1 MRASMMG
8 LVGIALV
15 LATACGTTTP
25 GGSSTSGTTTTT
37 GGGSTTSGTSGTT
50 GTTAGTTTGTTGTS
64 GTPGSTCTSNAQ
76 CQSNVCGINGSG
88 RCCIA
93 ACSTGDAI
101 CGATGCDDTGAC
113 IYPMD
118 TTDCGTAS
126 CAGDMLTKQVC
137 SGGGS
142 CVSNAAAP
150 CPNNFVC
157 QDATSCKTICT
168 VAADC
173 ATGFYCNGGACTAQ
187 QATGPCTR
195 NDACTSG
202 ICGAGGMGHCCTA
215 ACSTTDATCGVL
227 DCDGT
232 GACVYPPATTSC
244 GTQKCKGNTQ
254 SNATSCDGK
263 GTCVPPVTIDCSPFA
278 CGATTCL
285 TTCTD
290 NTSCIAAGFCDTS
303 GSICCGLASGG
314 TINADAITG
323 SDANVCC
330 GLSGSKG
337 PCQTLAQ
344 AITSIVAA
352 QATNVILNAT
362 VDGGGGDWTAPETYP
377 IVLGSG
383 VELTAPGVFFLDA
396 NILAGVAIF
405 DVDAGNAS
413 IVGSAKSPVGVGMN
427 SDDSVQT
434 DAISTI
440 QVEANNTLY
449 IANASVNG
457 SFSVGNNFDS
467 LAAIGLEG
475 NASLVLGQDQSAGV
489 TGTVQIGNA
498 LGVEATD
505 GWAGIVCYPDYGN
518 SLGCTVT
525 DAVLA
530 AGQSSVIIQGQEDA
544 DIFASDFSNISL
556 SSSPV
561 IGVPPTAAGFGMCP
575 FKPDGQSANGNAA
588 VWVQGKGSVSL
599 QSATVQCISGLAI
612 SAQVPFFSMGN
623 GVPTVTI
630 DRTVIQNTDTGIYAA
645 AGTTTV
651 TNSTLNYNFI
661 GVWQDTDFNADAVA
675 IDLSGG
681 SNTVICSSNVE
692 SSQQSTF
699 PGIDVYNT
707 NTANLK
713 ADNVAWDTAGP
724 DYFQCD
730 NGFASCACN
739 NASCT
744 TTAGGDDMDA
754 VQGTTG
760 LPDGGIGVLGSI
772 TTTGNTQATNGCN

>member
-1 MRASMMG
+1 MRVSMMG
-8 LVGIALV
+8 FIGVAFV
-15 LATACGTTTP
+15 AAACSTTP
-25 GGSSTSGTTTTT
+25 GGSSTSGTTTST
-37 GGGSTTSGTSGTT
+37 GSTTSGTAGTS
-50 GTTAGTTTGTTGTS
+50 GTTAGTTTSGTGSTTGTTGTS
-64 GTPGSTCTSNAQ
+64 GTPGATCTSNAQ
-76 CQSNVCGINGSG
+76 CQSNICGINGAG
-88 RCCIA
+88 RCCSA
-93 ACSTGDAI
+93 ACTIGDAT
-101 CGATGCDDTGAC
+101 CGATACDDTGAC

-118 TTDCGTAS
+118 TTACGAAS

-137 SGGGS
+137 SGQGS
-142 CVSNAAAP
+142 CVPNAAAP
-150 CPNNFVC
+150 CPNGFAC
-157 QDATSCKTICT
+157 QDATSCKTTCT

-173 ATGFYCNGGACTAQ
+173 ATGFYCNGDACLAQ
-187 QATGPCTR
+187 QATGACTR

-215 ACSTTDATCGVL
+215 ACSTTDPVCGVL

-244 GTQKCKGNTQ
+244 GTQNCKGHTQ
-254 SNATSCDGK
+254 SQATNCDGL
-263 GTCVPPVTIDCSPFA
+263 GTCIPPVTIDCSPYV
-278 CGATTCL
+278 CGATICL

-290 NTSCIAAGFCDTS
+290 NTSCIAAGFCDDA
-303 GSICCGLASGG
+303 GSTCCGLASGG
-314 TINADAITG
+314 IINADAITG

-330 GLSGSKG
+330 GLTGSKG
-337 PCQTLAQ
+337 PCQTLTQ
-344 AITSIVAA
+344 AMTSIVAA

-377 IVLGSG
+377 VILGLG
-383 VELTAPGVFFLDA
+383 VELTAPGVFFDDA
-396 NILAGVAIF
+396 YVDAGVAIF
-405 DVDAGNAS
+405 DIDAGNAS
-413 IVGSAKSPVGVGMN
+413 IVGNATSPVNVGMN
-427 SDDSVQT
+427 SDGSAQT

-457 SFSVGNNFDS
+457 SFNNLDS
-467 LAAIGLEG
+467 LAAIGLQG

-498 LGVEATD
+498 LGNQATD
-505 GWAGIVCYPDYGN
+505 GYGGIVCNGDIVH

-525 DAVLA
+525 DAVLMV
-530 AGQSSVIIQGQEDA
+530 GQSSVIMQGQEGA
-544 DIFASDFSNISL
+544 DIQAIDFSNISL
-556 SSSPV
+556 MSSPV

-575 FKPDGQSANGNAA
+575 FKPDGQFVNNGLAA
-588 VWVQGKGSVSL
+588 VWVTGKSNVSL
-599 QSATVQCISGLAI
+599 QSASVQCIAGTA
-612 SAQVPFFSMGN
+612 FFQQADTT

-630 DRTVIQNTDTGIYAA
+630 DRTVIQNTDTAIYAS

-661 GVWQDTDFNADAVA
+661 GVWQDTDANDDAVA

-692 SSQQSTF
+692 SSQGSTF

-730 NGFASCACN
+730 DVFASCTCN

-744 TTAGGDDMDA
+744 TTAGSDDMDA
-754 VQGTTG
+754 VQGTTV

-772 TTTGNTQATNGCN
+772 TTTMNTQAANGCN